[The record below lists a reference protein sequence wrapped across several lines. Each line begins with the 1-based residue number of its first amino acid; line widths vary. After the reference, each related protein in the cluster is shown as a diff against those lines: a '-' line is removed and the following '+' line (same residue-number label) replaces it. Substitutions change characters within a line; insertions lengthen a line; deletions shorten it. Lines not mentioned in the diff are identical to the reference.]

1 MMASIRKQPFGY
13 WIVCGEIVPH
23 EGEVETVRWIFD
35 SYLAGASYSTLVGA
49 LQERGVPYDVGK
61 DWNKNMVARIL
72 EDRRYIGVGEFPP
85 ILAEDLFN
93 VVQAYRQERVAPR
106 QQTPSQKELRR
117 LCGGKPPAW
126 VEGQVMG
133 VLNSLIQNP
142 DIISYS
148 ADAVER
154 DEITELRQKLDDA
167 IHSPPVEEAQIRSIA
182 MQLAALRLNAI
193 GMEEY
198 ETIHL
203 QSLFR
208 GRNLMTTLDQEL
220 LHESVRQVTY
230 IDGVVSVLLKNKQL
244 LKGGPVR

>member
-1 MMASIRKQPFGY
+1 MASIRKQPFGY
-13 WIVCGEIVPH
+13 RIVCGETVPH
-23 EGEVETVRWIFD
+23 EIEAETVRWIYD
-35 SYLAGASYSTLVGA
+35 SYLAGATYSTLVGA
-49 LQERGVPYDVGK
+49 LQERGVLYDVGK

-72 EDRRYIGVGEFPP
+72 EDRRYIGAGDFPH
-85 ILAEDLFN
+85 ILAKDLFDA
-93 VVQAYRQERVAPR
+93 VQTYRKERVAPH

-126 VEGQVMG
+126 VEGQVLG

-142 DIISYS
+142 NIISYS
-148 ADAVER
+148 AEAVER
-154 DEITELRQKLDDA
+154 DETTELRQKLDDA
-167 IHSPPVEEAQIRSIA
+167 IRSPPVEEAQIRSIA
-182 MQLAALRLNAI
+182 IQLAAMQLNAI

-220 LHESVRQVTY
+220 LHESVQQVTY
-230 IDGVVSVLLKNKQL
+230 IDGIVSVLLKNQQL